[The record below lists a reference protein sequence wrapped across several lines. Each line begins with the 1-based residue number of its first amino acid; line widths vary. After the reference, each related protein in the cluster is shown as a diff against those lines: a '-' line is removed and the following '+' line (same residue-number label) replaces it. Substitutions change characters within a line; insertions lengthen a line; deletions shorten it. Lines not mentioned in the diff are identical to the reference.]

1 MARSFA
7 GYDEVNS
14 TETGESG
21 DMGNMSTLTVEVSI
35 AEGEALTFGVRTDNN
50 KSATTRNYEENW
62 WDCCGRFKI
71 DNFHL
76 FYVSTE
82 VSGIEALE
90 NAASSQ
96 DGAAYNLM
104 GIKVDP
110 ASVRGIYIKNGKK
123 YYKH

>member
-1 MARSFA
+1 M
-7 GYDEVNS
+7 
-14 TETGESG
+14 
-21 DMGNMSTLTVEVSI
+21 TLIKMCGLFREADIYAANKVRPDFIGFVFSEKSRRYVPPER
-35 AEGEALTFGVRTDNN
+35 AEALKKLLDPSIKAVGVFTD
-50 KSATTRNYEENW
+50 
-62 WDCCGRFKI
+62 FP
-71 DNFHL
+71 L
-76 FYVSTE
+76 
-82 VSGIEALE
+82 SGIEALE